1 MEDSGFADSN
11 FSCSSIIDI
20 DFLSI
25 VDVNVHV
32 VGKLACAEERG
43 AAEQWDHVDEACRV
57 LEGVLEKTHVRRWC
71 RDSVW

>member
-1 MEDSGFADSN
+1 MEDGSFANSN
-11 FSCSSIIDI
+11 FSRSSIINVDFFFII
-20 DFLSI
+20 DANLSG
-25 VDVNVHV
+25 